1 MKKLI
6 SLLLVLLLVLSILP
20 MAAFAEGDSDAG
32 KKSWYSYKNIFVD
45 KDGKHYGWNDSMDN
59 MEPLSDEAVKEY
71 KAHLAAQDKKPVHDP
86 DEHSYGWAWDLK
98 YHWLQCACGCKIGME
113 PHVDPL
119 DTEDDYCTCGKH
131 FSSNADL
138 VTLWIQ
144 GSYGIKNFNKNV
156 TEYTIKGHTYK
167 DFKNVRIATRTA
179 NCGAT
184 VELPENRDI
193 NEGENV
199 FEIKV
204 TAENKKVTK
213 TYIVTVVKDSK

>member
-1 MKKLI
+1 MKKII
-6 SLLLVLLLVLSILP
+6 SLLLVLLMVLSILP
-20 MAAFAEGDSDAG
+20 MAAMAAEAAE
-32 KKSWYSYKNIFVD
+32 KSWSSYQHIQKGE
-45 KDGKHYGWNDSMDN
+45 DGKYYGWNDGDTTG
-59 MEPLSDEAVKEY
+59 EVLSEAATKEY
-71 KAHLAAQDKKPVHDP
+71 EAHLAAQAKKIKHDP

-98 YHWLQCACGCKIGME
+98 YHWLQCACGCKINME

-131 FSSNADL
+131 FSSNANL

-213 TYIVTVVKDSK
+213 TYTVTVVKDSK